1 MAQFVTRLEDS
12 LAERVDSLVEAGV
25 LASRSEAVRLGLE
38 ALTDRL
44 ERERIGRQIVEGYQ
58 RMPETEEELAWADQS
73 LEEMLSEEP
82 WTHRP
87 RRSSRRAGLSRNRT
101 SLSPPGA
108 SSCTDILGTTGLFQP
123 ASGALPAGG
132 LKLI

>member
-1 MAQFVTRLEDS
+1 MAQFVTRLDNS

-73 LEEMLSEEP
+73 LEEMLYEEP
-82 WTHRP
+82 W
-87 RRSSRRAGLSRNRT
+87 
-101 SLSPPGA
+101 
-108 SSCTDILGTTGLFQP
+108 
-123 ASGALPAGG
+123 
-132 LKLI
+132 